1 MNHPIQ
7 KISIVGLGNVGSH
20 LFDAFSREGI
30 KVTHV
35 YSRSKPSDHVLHDA
49 EWVKDPSEL
58 PTGQLAIVCVPDDV
72 ISSILNKI
80 PDDCPVAYTSGSVI
94 LSNLPKRESL
104 GVFYPLQTFTKGSP
118 INIFEVPFF
127 IESYEPEFASQ
138 LFDLAWKISRNVNY
152 ASSEDRKKLHLAAVF
167 INNFTNHLA
176 HISKSYLDQEE
187 LDFDHLKP
195 LLKETARKLE
205 SQDPINIQTGPAR
218 RKDQE
223 IINEHITALQD
234 PVQKEIY
241 RLISKSI
248 HQTYFND

>member
-1 MNHPIQ
+1 MNDPIQ
-7 KISIVGLGNVGSH
+7 KLSIVGLGNVGSH
-20 LFDAFSREGI
+20 LFDAFSQEGI

-35 YSRSKPSDHVLHDA
+35 CSRSTPSDNILQET
-49 EWVKDPSEL
+49 EWVKNPNEL
-58 PTGQLAIVCVPDDV
+58 PSGQLVVICVPDDV
-72 ISSILNKI
+72 ISSILTKI
-80 PDDCPVAYTSGSVI
+80 PDDCPVAYTSGSVN
-94 LSNLPKRESL
+94 LNNLPQREEL

-127 IESYEPEFASQ
+127 IESYDPEFASK
-138 LFDLAWKISRNVNY
+138 LFDLAWKISRKVNY

-176 HISKSYLDQEE
+176 HISKSYLDNKE

-205 SQDPINIQTGPAR
+205 SQDPISIQTGPAR

-223 IINEHITALQD
+223 IINEHIEALEN
-234 PVQKEIY
+234 PVHKEIY

>member
-1 MNHPIQ
+1 VNHPIQ
-7 KISIVGLGNVGSH
+7 KISIIGLGNVGSH
-20 LFDAFSREGI
+20 LFDAFLQEGI

-35 YSRSKPSDHVLHDA
+35 YSRSKPSDRVLHDT

-58 PTGQLAIVCVPDDV
+58 PDAQLVIVCVPDDI
-72 ISSILNKI
+72 ISSILDKI
-80 PDDCPVAYTSGSVI
+80 PETCPVAYTSGSVI
-94 LSNLPKRESL
+94 LSKLPKREEL

-118 INIFEVPFF
+118 INMFEVPFF
-127 IESYEPEFASQ
+127 IESYDPEFASR

-152 ASSEDRKKLHLAAVF
+152 ASSADRKKLHLAAVF
-167 INNFTNHLA
+167 INNFTNHMA
-176 HISKSYLDQEE
+176 YISKSYLDQEE

-205 SQDPINIQTGPAR
+205 SQDPVSIQTGPAR
-218 RKDQE
+218 RRDQE
-223 IINEHITALQD
+223 IINEHIDALQD

>member
-1 MNHPIQ
+1 MNNPIQ
-7 KISIVGLGNVGSH
+7 KLSIVGLGNVGSH
-20 LFDAFSREGI
+20 LLEAFMKESI
-30 KVTHV
+30 HVTHV
-35 YSRSKPSDHVLHDA
+35 YSRSEPADHVLHEA
-49 EWVKDPSEL
+49 EWINDPSEL
-58 PTGQLAIVCVPDDV
+58 PSGQLVIVCVPDDI
-72 ISSILNKI
+72 ISSILEKI
-80 PDDCPVAYTSGSVI
+80 PTDCPVAYTSGSVNI
-94 LSNLPKRESL
+94 SSLPQREEL

-127 IESYEPEFASQ
+127 IEGNDPNFASK
-138 LFDLAWKISRNVNY
+138 LFDLAWTISRNVNY

-176 HISKSYLDQEE
+176 HISKTYLEQEE
-187 LDFDHLKP
+187 LDFDYLKP

-205 SQDPINIQTGPAR
+205 SQDPISIQTGPAR

-223 IINEHITALQD
+223 IISEHIEALEN
-234 PVQKEIY
+234 PVHKEIY

>member
-1 MNHPIQ
+1 MNNSIQ
-7 KISIVGLGNVGSH
+7 KLSIVGLGNVGSH
-20 LFDAFSREGI
+20 LFDAFSQEGI

-35 YSRSKPSDHVLHDA
+35 YSRSEPSDRVLHEA
-49 EWVKDPSEL
+49 EWVKAPSEL
-58 PTGQLAIVCVPDDV
+58 PSGQLVIVCVPDDI
-72 ISSILNKI
+72 ISSILTEI
-80 PDDCPVAYTSGSVI
+80 PNDCPVAYTSGSVN
-94 LSNLPKRESL
+94 LSNLPHRKEL
-104 GVFYPLQTFTKGSP
+104 GVFYPLQTFTKGNP

-127 IESYEPEFASQ
+127 IESYDPDFASK
-138 LFDLAWKISRNVNY
+138 LFDLAWKISRKVNY

-176 HISKSYLDQEE
+176 HISKSYLDQEK

-205 SQDPINIQTGPAR
+205 AQDPISIQTGPAR

-223 IINEHITALQD
+223 IINEHISALD
-234 PVQKEIY
+234 NPVHKEIY
-241 RLISKSI
+241 RLISESI